1 MLWRHSPLSKEG
13 GFSLLEMLL
22 GVALLG
28 VVVTSFFLLVGDFAS
43 FGARTQV
50 LLEEEAHE
58 LLVFMTLL
66 DLIRYGS
73 SPLDFAR
80 GERLKVWMGKNP
92 VEVYSLQDALLVKNR
107 GVANPVAI
115 LKGLEL
121 SFRTFLFDDG
131 RQFVE
136 VELGF
141 RESKGYHLRTL
152 CGEVLG
158 EKIYR

>member
-1 MLWRHSPLSKEG
+1 M
-13 GFSLLEMLL
+13 
-22 GVALLG
+22 ALLG
-28 VVVTSFFLLVGDFAS
+28 VVVTSFFLLVGDFSS

-50 LLEEEAHE
+50 LPEEEAHE

-141 RESKGYHLRTL
+141 WENKGYHLRTL

>member
-1 MLWRHSPLSKEG
+1 MFWRLSPLSEQG
-13 GFSLLEMLL
+13 GFSLLEVLL

-28 VVVTSFFLLVGDFAS
+28 VVVTSFLLLVGDFAS
-43 FGARTQV
+43 FGVRTQV

-58 LLVFMTLL
+58 LLAFMTVL
-66 DLIRYGS
+66 DLIRYGN

-80 GERLKVWMGKNP
+80 GERLRVWMGKNP
-92 VEVYSLQDALLVKNR
+92 VEVYSLQDTLLVKNQ
-107 GVANPVAI
+107 GVANPVAV
-115 LKGLEL
+115 LKGLKL
-121 SFRTFLFDDG
+121 SFGTFLVDDG

-141 RESKGYHLRTL
+141 RGSKGYRLRTL